1 MHLEQTLR
9 YPAGPE
15 AVAALL
21 ADASFLEDLCA
32 ASEAEAWDVSV
43 SGTPAAAFSVTTT
56 RTLPTT
62 ALPDGV
68 RRFLGATL
76 QVRQV
81 DAWAAPGPRGERTGT
96 TTLEIVGVPVTAT
109 AELSLAAEAG
119 GTRQLVSGEL
129 RAAVPLVGA
138 RVERAAEPVVV
149 AALREQEE
157 LAGRR
162 LRG

>member
-1 MHLEQTLR
+1 VHLEQTLR

-21 ADASFLEDLCA
+21 ADRSFVEDLCA
-32 ASEAEAWDVSV
+32 AGEAEAWDVTVTGSPE
-43 SGTPAAAFSVTTT
+43 GAFTVTTT

-81 DAWAAPGPRGERTGT
+81 DAWGAPAARGERTGT
-96 TTLEIVGVPVTAT
+96 TALEIVGVPVTAT
-109 AELSLAAEAG
+109 ADLSLVAEAT
-119 GTRQLVSGEL
+119 GTRQVVTGEL

-138 RVERAAEPVVV
+138 RVERAAEPVLV

-157 LAGRR
+157 LAARR
-162 LRG
+162 LGG